1 MENKEKKRGRPVVAD
16 SKRQIKLK
24 ARQDKI
30 DSGILIKPGRPKQ
43 IKENKDTK
51 VVADITN
58 TILV

>member
-30 DSGILIKPGRPKQ
+30 DSGILIKPGRPKTNK
-43 IKENKDTK
+43 KEEETK
-51 VVADITN
+51 VADITN